1 MTPTAEQLQLLHQ
14 IQNHTLPVLNTLILG
29 IILSLP
35 VIPISAKL
43 GIYNFLS
50 GHNAAFLANIKLSPL
65 ALVVIIN
72 FYPLIML
79 AVVCLLGYI
88 LVLFVFQLLAGV
100 RYGIGKFQKVPPKV
114 FLELTFPSDTTKSAY
129 ATEELYRLLHTLSR
143 QKSFWD
149 NVLQRKNGYSLEI
162 VSTRNEGIRYLL
174 AAEPN
179 VIETIQYSLRSYLP
193 GIRIRVVHDYLDPYL
208 KHEDDNPKCMG
219 LEEFKLSGHFAL
231 PLETQTALKEHDP
244 ISYLTGNMTKLASGE
259 LISFQVVTTPLLSS
273 THKKDL
279 KEMQTLKQRMVKG
292 EPLTPV
298 LQKDFL
304 QKVVSLPVISIFWMV
319 IRIIWIIVWGLFNF
333 VMEMIV
339 TVANENSKTP
349 HVFVDTTPKV
359 KPQQILNP
367 YEQELS
373 TIVKGKID
381 QELFETSIRILVV
394 ADSGDEVNLRLNGLM
409 AAFGQLNSS
418 YQSLVTKHGLFAPSI
433 QSGLQSFKKRA
444 LSQSS
449 SLYPN
454 PILSASE
461 LSDFFHFPYM
471 DTTKTEGL
479 VKSKSRDL
487 RHRYH

>member
-50 GHNAAFLANIKLSPL
+50 GHNAAFLANTKLSPL

-88 LVLFVFQLLAGV
+88 LVLFVSQLLAGV

-143 QKSFWD
+143 QKNFWD

-208 KHEDDNPKCMG
+208 KHEDDNPKCLG

-244 ISYLTGNMTKLASGE
+244 ISYLR
-259 LISFQVVTTPLLSS
+259 VT
-273 THKKDL
+273 
-279 KEMQTLKQRMVKG
+279 
-292 EPLTPV
+292 
-298 LQKDFL
+298 
-304 QKVVSLPVISIFWMV
+304 
-319 IRIIWIIVWGLFNF
+319 
-333 VMEMIV
+333 
-339 TVANENSKTP
+339 
-349 HVFVDTTPKV
+349 
-359 KPQQILNP
+359 
-367 YEQELS
+367 
-373 TIVKGKID
+373 
-381 QELFETSIRILVV
+381 
-394 ADSGDEVNLRLNGLM
+394 
-409 AAFGQLNSS
+409 
-418 YQSLVTKHGLFAPSI
+418 
-433 QSGLQSFKKRA
+433 
-444 LSQSS
+444 
-449 SLYPN
+449 
-454 PILSASE
+454 
-461 LSDFFHFPYM
+461 
-471 DTTKTEGL
+471 
-479 VKSKSRDL
+479 
-487 RHRYH
+487 